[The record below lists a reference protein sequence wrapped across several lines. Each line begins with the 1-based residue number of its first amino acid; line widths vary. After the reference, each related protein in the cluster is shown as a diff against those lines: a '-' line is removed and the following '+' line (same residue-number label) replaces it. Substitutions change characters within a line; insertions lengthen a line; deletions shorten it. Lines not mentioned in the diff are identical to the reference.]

1 MKASI
6 ISATGLLVVAGA
18 AAVGASTSIDV
29 NGNNRVLSGS
39 DTLKLVVQQVLTNT
53 PTAHPGTGAAP
64 SESTNGTYFV
74 GGGQSVSDSAVD
86 ANTQQISV
94 GTASIKNT
102 IYVGVSIDSDGDGV
116 KDLPIQGTTEALL
129 LGLDALSILANTN
142 SANPAGTG
150 ALPPPSGFGFGLAVG
165 PGGPVGAKTFVVN
178 SHNADGSE
186 NTTVAPSFPG
196 SATGANA
203 NYGAFLDTD
212 GKWKYTLQNSIDV
225 IRLIF
230 GGLHHNGTNGLGD
243 VNANSDVRR
252 SLANNWGAIFNSATP
267 GATGTQLNHA
277 YRRSDL
283 AGTTNAFIAL
293 VGFGNA
299 PAGPGGVPAS
309 AARGIGMLTGTS
321 AGNARKTSPFAN
333 DAALAG
339 LLTTNTVGVI
349 NLKVPPTGAVQ
360 PNAQVITDPT
370 ANSALTDYLGLARN
384 DVNSFIQN
392 NAGTGD
398 SLDLDPI
405 RRVAQTSGL
414 KSIDIVASNNTAPV
428 NGVAGQGTLGLVL
441 PIFYPDT
448 ANITIAQTYPTISAD
463 PGAFKYVSTGATGA
477 DTAPVGPSL
486 LGKSLQPYWLAN
498 GQGYTG
504 GNVTTHF
511 QRLAVS
517 TDAGFDPLHPHYVT
531 ITVTNAK
538 GPRDPD
544 LDIAVLNDG
553 DPVNIQLAVSPDSFY
568 THHYNALSRLNN
580 LPASKYLNDD
590 GRSFNIPVRDDLTG
604 AYLLDANGRELVSGF
619 FRVRSLGLPAPAT
632 NVAFLPYA
640 PNLQQ
645 TTSDFEIGAL
655 IASDPQS
662 IGFTGKGVDT
672 SALTAAFNANISS
685 LWLSGTAASGF
696 DPSLSTPP
704 DQQHVYNL
712 LFNPSGTN
720 TALPVYP
727 LARRTYL
734 VSLVGF
740 SENPKWSP
748 TQTGI
753 PGSTFNPAALA
764 TDGGPA
770 VRGLQGDE
778 YELAKAFG
786 DSDHVGAAFL
796 NNGFFPLPSASQYV
810 AAGVTPPPVDGVYA
824 LDYPE
829 LNSTHPNAPFLATGT
844 GATPGGTNRDATL
857 ASPPVLKPYGTS
869 TTASG
874 APVNAPV
881 AATPPNAPYPFHTL
895 WPDPAFPAY

>member
-1 MKASI
+1 MKVSI

-29 NGNNRVLSGS
+29 NGNNRVISGS
-39 DTLKLVVQQVLTNT
+39 DTLKPVIQQILTNT
-53 PTAHPGTGAAP
+53 PTAHPGTGPAP
-64 SESTNGTYFV
+64 TESTNGTYFV
-74 GGGQSVSDSAVD
+74 GGGQSVGDSAIG
-86 ANTQQISV
+86 ANTQQLSP
-94 GTASIKNT
+94 GTASLRNT
-102 IYVGVSIDSDGDGV
+102 AYVGVSIDTDGDGV
-116 KDLPIQGTTEALL
+116 KELPIQGTTEALL
-129 LGLDALSILANTN
+129 LGLDGLSILGN
-142 SANPAGTG
+142 STATGAPAAPAGLG
-150 ALPPPSGFGFGLAVG
+150 LGLAVAG
-165 PGGPVGAKTFVVN
+165 KTFVVN

-186 NTTVAPSFPG
+186 NTAVPPSFPG

-212 GKWKYTLQNSIDV
+212 GLWKYTLQSSIDV
-225 IRLIF
+225 IRLIY

-252 SLANNWGAIFNSATP
+252 SLVNNWGAIFNTTANV
-267 GATGTQLNHA
+267 AAGTQLNHA

-309 AARGIGMLTGTS
+309 AARGIGTLTGTS

-339 LLTTNTVGVI
+339 LLTSNNTGVV
-349 NLKVPPTGAVQ
+349 NLKSPPSSAVQ
-360 PNAQVITDPT
+360 PNAQVTTDPT
-370 ANSALTDYLGLARN
+370 ANSSLSVYLGLARN

-405 RRVAQTSGL
+405 RRPAQIRGL
-414 KSIDIVASNNTAPV
+414 NSIDLVASNNTASV
-428 NGVAGQGTLGLVL
+428 TAVAGQGTLGLVI

-448 ANITIAQTYPTISAD
+448 SNIAIAQTYPTILAD
-463 PGAFKYVSTGATGA
+463 PGAFKYVTTGASGA
-477 DTAPVGPSL
+477 DTAPVGPTS

-498 GQGYTG
+498 GQGYPG

-517 TDAGFDPLHPHYVT
+517 TDPGFDPAHPHYITV
-531 ITVTNAK
+531 TVTNAK

-544 LDIAVLNDG
+544 VDIAVLNDG

-568 THHYNALSRLNN
+568 THHYNALSRFNN
-580 LPASKYLNDD
+580 LPAAKFANDD

-619 FRVRSLGLPAPAT
+619 YKVRSVGLPSPAS
-632 NVAFLPYA
+632 NVAFLPAA
-640 PNLQQ
+640 PNLTQ
-645 TTSDFEIGAL
+645 TISDFQIGAL
-655 IASDPQS
+655 VANDPQS
-662 IGFTGKGVDT
+662 IGFTGRGVDT
-672 SALTAAFNANISS
+672 NPAAAGFNTNIQA
-685 LWLSGTAASGF
+685 LWLSGSSASGF
-696 DPSLSTPP
+696 NSSLSTPP
-704 DQQHVYNL
+704 ADQNVLNL
-712 LFNPSGTN
+712 LVNPDGSLHAAPLN
-720 TALPVYP
+720 TAQGAAVYP

-734 VSLVGF
+734 ATLVGF
-740 SENPKWSP
+740 TENPVWSLAR
-748 TQTGI
+748 G
-753 PGSTFNPAALA
+753 GSGTFNPAAA
-764 TDGGPA
+764 ASDGQPA

-796 NNGFFPLPSASQYV
+796 ANGFIPLPPRSQYV
-810 AAGVTPPPVDGVYA
+810 GSASPPPVDGVYA

-829 LNSTHPNAPFLATGT
+829 LNSTHPNASFLATGA
-844 GATPGGTNRDATL
+844 GATPGGTNRDATI

-869 TTASG
+869 TAAAG
-874 APVNAPV
+874 APP
-881 AATPPNAPYPFHTL
+881 TAPYPFHTP
-895 WPDPAFPAY
+895 WPDPAFPTY